1 MHNKSPLGPNSLK
14 DYFRETHRDGRD
26 TLDRWHPS
34 AYVASREVP
43 AMPIHLTN
51 TDAQREVGPASH
63 IRRKRYMS
71 FRPLFVYRQLEQE
84 ARHSEEE
91 KEAERLHSHK
101 YNMEGNYEFFW
112 SS

>member
-1 MHNKSPLGPNSLK
+1 MDNILPLGPNSFK
-14 DYFRETHRDGRD
+14 DYFHGLHEDGRD
-26 TLDRWHPS
+26 TLGRWHPS
-34 AYVASREVP
+34 TYAASR
-43 AMPIHLTN
+43 AAQAIPIRLTN
-51 TDAQREVGPASH
+51 SDAEREVGPASH

-101 YNMEGNYEFFW
+101 YNMEGNYEFF
-112 SS
+112 